1 VRNAFFRQGLAEFA
15 RVCEVAPDNL
25 PARLWLAQLY
35 DFNHLP
41 DRALAVIQDIRRQ
54 PEKFPL
60 DDDSKM
66 QLAIVGTAA
75 YFQKEDLTRGTQLLE
90 AEISRSPTND
100 VLLNTAI
107 QFYTAKGLFTNALAA
122 IDSRLQ
128 YSPDDAGWLFRQSLV
143 YLQLKDYDPAIAA
156 LSRVLSQQANN
167 STARFNRAIAY
178 LNSGKLDD
186 ARADY
191 ETLGQTYTN
200 SFRIDYGL
208 GEIAWRQHATNDA
221 IKYYKLYLANANT
234 NTAEATNVIQR
245 LRQLGG
251 KSP

>member
-1 VRNAFFRQGLAEFA
+1 MPLDSDPSRSFGETLRQPLFCG
-15 RVCEVAPDNL
+15 P
-25 PARLWLAQLY
+25 
-35 DFNHLP
+35 
-41 DRALAVIQDIRRQ
+41 IRRARAHAN
-54 PEKFPL
+54 
-60 DDDSKM
+60 D
-66 QLAIVGTAA
+66 AA
-75 YFQKEDLTRGTQLLE
+75 H
-90 AEISRSPTND
+90 ISSSAPFEMNR
-100 VLLNTAI
+100 VA
-107 QFYTAKGLFTNALAA
+107 
-122 IDSRLQ
+122 
-128 YSPDDAGWLFRQSLV
+128 FRH
-143 YLQLKDYDPAIAA
+143 
-156 LSRVLSQQANN
+156 
-167 STARFNRAIAY
+167 
-178 LNSGKLDD
+178 KLDD